1 MQMQYWF
8 GDVEIGDNGEGM
20 PRRVKIQGKGGPEEY
35 AERCRNIESDMADF
49 VPLRVADAIA
59 GDSGNN
65 GNNVNNGNNGDAA
78 GFKDEAEYFETL
90 RLTTIALA
98 ESKIKLYY
106 TKGDIELVQMVR
118 VLDEMDNVINRLIER
133 ATEWYIVQNPKFS
146 RKYKSVSAKKM
157 VDIMRREKNSLGR
170 LGYEIDRLSIERTRL
185 MREIS
190 DRADIIAPNCSAL
203 VGGLVAARL
212 ISRAGSLSRMAM
224 MPASAVQVLGA
235 ESALFTHLR
244 GNTPSPKHGIIFQ
257 HRRIHNAGTGVR
269 GKVSRVLGGKLAIAA
284 RLDYY
289 RGEIAPEF
297 IEKAQERIDYVFA
310 SGDDGGKDEGKESGK
325 AGGKVNDNADG
336 KNDVKT
342 ERKVNGKNDGKTK
355 NDKRR
360 SAE

>member
-1 MQMQYWF
+1 MHTVHYWF
-8 GDVEIGDNGEGM
+8 GDVGLGDGGV
-20 PRRVKIQGKGGPEEY
+20 RSVKILKKSGSEEY
-35 AERCRNIESDMADF
+35 AERCRNMETDMADF

-59 GDSGNN
+59 EDI
-65 GNNVNNGNNGDAA
+65 
-78 GFKDEAEYFETL
+78 GFKEEAEYFETL
-90 RLTTIALA
+90 RLTTIAMA

-118 VLDEMDNVINRLIER
+118 MLDEMDNVINRLIER

-157 VDIMRREKNSLGR
+157 VDIIRREKNSLGR
-170 LGYEIDRLSIERTRL
+170 LGYEIERLSNERTRL

-257 HRRIHNAGTGVR
+257 HRRIHNAGIGVR

-289 RGEIAPEF
+289 RGEIAPDF
-297 IEKAQERIDYVFA
+297 LEKAQERIDSVFA
-310 SGDDGGKDEGKESGK
+310 SGEEGGKEEGKSG
-325 AGGKVNDNADG
+325 D
-336 KNDVKT
+336 
-342 ERKVNGKNDGKTK
+342 KVNGKADVKVGGKDDGKKK
-355 NDKRR
+355 NDKSDKRR

>member
-1 MQMQYWF
+1 MQTVQYWF
-8 GDVEIGDNGEGM
+8 GDAEIDDG
-20 PRRVKIQGKGGPEEY
+20 RVRSVKILKKSGSEEY

-59 GDSGNN
+59 GDN
-65 GNNVNNGNNGDAA
+65 GNNGNNGDAA

-257 HRRIHNAGTGVR
+257 HRRIHNAGIGVR

-289 RGEIAPEF
+289 RGEIVPEF

-310 SGDDGGKDEGKESGK
+310 AGDEGGKDNGNNGK
-325 AGGKVNDNADG
+325 ADG
-336 KNDVKT
+336 KVDGKDDG
-342 ERKVNGKNDGKTK
+342 KKKNDKS
-355 NDKRR
+355 DKRR

>member
-1 MQMQYWF
+1 MQTVQYWF
-8 GDVEIGDNGEGM
+8 GDAEIDDG
-20 PRRVKIQGKGGPEEY
+20 RVRSVKILKKSGSEEY

-59 GDSGNN
+59 GDN
-65 GNNVNNGNNGDAA
+65 GNNGNNGDSA

-244 GNTPSPKHGIIFQ
+244 GNTPSPKH
-257 HRRIHNAGTGVR
+257 
-269 GKVSRVLGGKLAIAA
+269 
-284 RLDYY
+284 
-289 RGEIAPEF
+289 
-297 IEKAQERIDYVFA
+297 ER
-310 SGDDGGKDEGKESGK
+310 
-325 AGGKVNDNADG
+325 
-336 KNDVKT
+336 
-342 ERKVNGKNDGKTK
+342 
-355 NDKRR
+355 
-360 SAE
+360 

>member
-1 MQMQYWF
+1 MHTVQYWF
-8 GDVEIGDNGEGM
+8 GDVEIGDGGV
-20 PRRVKIQGKGGPEEY
+20 RSVKILKKSGSEEY
-35 AERCRNIESDMADF
+35 AERCRNMETDMADF

-59 GDSGNN
+59 EDI
-65 GNNVNNGNNGDAA
+65 

-90 RLTTIALA
+90 RLTTIAMA

-118 VLDEMDNVINRLIER
+118 MLDEMDNVINRLIER

-157 VDIMRREKNSLGR
+157 VDIIRREKNSLGR
-170 LGYEIDRLSIERTRL
+170 LGYEIERLSNERTRL

-190 DRADIIAPNCSAL
+190 DRADIIAANCSAL

-257 HRRIHNAGTGVR
+257 HRRIHNAGIGVR

-289 RGEIAPEF
+289 RGEIAPDF
-297 IEKAQERIDYVFA
+297 LEKAQERIDSVFA
-310 SGDDGGKDEGKESGK
+310 SGEEGGKEEGKSG
-325 AGGKVNDNADG
+325 D
-336 KNDVKT
+336 
-342 ERKVNGKNDGKTK
+342 KVNGKADVKVGGKDYGKKKNDKS
-355 NDKRR
+355 DKRR

>member
-1 MQMQYWF
+1 MQTVQYWF
-8 GDVEIGDNGEGM
+8 GDAEIDDG
-20 PRRVKIQGKGGPEEY
+20 RVRSVKFLNTSGSDEY

-49 VPLRVADAIA
+49 VPLRVADALA
-59 GDSGNN
+59 VDTLDKGNVGNSGDT
-65 GNNVNNGNNGDAA
+65 A

-90 RLTTIALA
+90 RLTTVALA

-257 HRRIHNAGTGVR
+257 HRRIHNAGIGVR

-310 SGDDGGKDEGKESGK
+310 AGEDGGKD
-325 AGGKVNDNADG
+325 DG
-336 KNDVKT
+336 KK
-342 ERKVNGKNDGKTK
+342 KNDKS
-355 NDKRR
+355 DKRR

>member
-20 PRRVKIQGKGGPEEY
+20 PRRVKIRGKGGPEEY

-65 GNNVNNGNNGDAA
+65 GNNGYNGDAA

-310 SGDDGGKDEGKESGK
+310 AGEDKASESAKATEKRDDEKKNAVKGKGKDDK
-325 AGGKVNDNADG
+325 
-336 KNDVKT
+336 
-342 ERKVNGKNDGKTK
+342 R

>member
-1 MQMQYWF
+1 MHTVQYWF
-8 GDVEIGDNGEGM
+8 GDVGLGDGGV
-20 PRRVKIQGKGGPEEY
+20 RSVKILKKSGSEEY
-35 AERCRNIESDMADF
+35 AERCRNIETDMADF

-59 GDSGNN
+59 EDI
-65 GNNVNNGNNGDAA
+65 

-90 RLTTIALA
+90 RLTTIAMA

-118 VLDEMDNVINRLIER
+118 MLDEMDNVINRLIER

-157 VDIMRREKNSLGR
+157 VDIIRREKNSLGR
-170 LGYEIDRLSIERTRL
+170 LGYEIERLSNERTRL

-257 HRRIHNAGTGVR
+257 HRRIHNAGIGVR

-289 RGEIAPEF
+289 RGEIAPDF
-297 IEKAQERIDYVFA
+297 LEKAQERIDSVFA
-310 SGDDGGKDEGKESGK
+310 SGEEGGKEEGKSG
-325 AGGKVNDNADG
+325 D
-336 KNDVKT
+336 
-342 ERKVNGKNDGKTK
+342 KVNGKADVKVGGKDDGKKK
-355 NDKRR
+355 NDKSDKRR

>member
-1 MQMQYWF
+1 
-8 GDVEIGDNGEGM
+8 
-20 PRRVKIQGKGGPEEY
+20 
-35 AERCRNIESDMADF
+35 
-49 VPLRVADAIA
+49 
-59 GDSGNN
+59 
-65 GNNVNNGNNGDAA
+65 
-78 GFKDEAEYFETL
+78 
-90 RLTTIALA
+90 IALA

-157 VDIMRREKNSLGR
+157 VDIIRREKNSLGR
-170 LGYEIDRLSIERTRL
+170 LGYDIERLSNERTRL

-257 HRRIHNAGTGVR
+257 HRRIHNAGIGVR

-289 RGEIAPEF
+289 RGEIAPDF
-297 IEKAQERIDYVFA
+297 LEKAQERIDSVFA
-310 SGDDGGKDEGKESGK
+310 SGEEGGKEEGKSG
-325 AGGKVNDNADG
+325 D
-336 KNDVKT
+336 
-342 ERKVNGKNDGKTK
+342 KVNGKADVKVGGKDDGKKK
-355 NDKRR
+355 NDKSDKRR

>member
-1 MQMQYWF
+1 MQTVQYWF
-8 GDVEIGDNGEGM
+8 GDAEIDDG
-20 PRRVKIQGKGGPEEY
+20 RVRSVKILKKSGSEEY

-59 GDSGNN
+59 GDN
-65 GNNVNNGNNGDAA
+65 GNTS

-190 DRADIIAPNCSAL
+190 DRAYIIAPNCSAL

-257 HRRIHNAGTGVR
+257 HRRIHNAGIGVR

-310 SGDDGGKDEGKESGK
+310 AGDEGGKDNGNNCK
-325 AGGKVNDNADG
+325 ADG
-336 KNDVKT
+336 KVDGKDDG
-342 ERKVNGKNDGKTK
+342 KKKNDKS
-355 NDKRR
+355 DKRR